1 MTDNSMVTAL
11 PRSDILGRLLLI
23 PSMLEVLPG
32 TGAIA
37 IFLDRALREIPGVD
51 SLTLSVDGKLYP
63 PKIADNRVPV
73 AASHN
78 DDLGGLSCHPVETF
92 PRTTQGQGSRKAT
105 ILLATPRHQYG
116 YLIFRLNDPDKF
128 ALYEPYL
135 HNIANIV
142 ATMMENRDFKHH
154 LETTNERLTQVLD
167 HLEQRVQERTQD
179 LHTEIEHRKALEA
192 DLRASRAKYRKL
204 LTTTSEGFYMV
215 DADLHI
221 NDANQAFC
229 DMLGY
234 TRQELIGLSPLALV
248 ADEGQTLMTEQ
259 LAKIPSTQ
267 HRHYEIAF
275 QSKQG
280 HKRYTSIHATTLQ
293 STEGGLEGAFA
304 FVTDITERKRAEEKL
319 QLAATVFA
327 HAREGIF
334 ITDAAG
340 TILEAN
346 AAFTRITGYTHRE
359 AVGQNPRILKS
370 GRQKQGFYEAMWRS
384 LIDKGEWTGEIWNRR
399 KTGEV
404 YAAMLTISV
413 VHNSKHQPQYYVAL
427 CSNITAQKENQ
438 KQLEHIAHYD
448 ALTDLPNR
456 MLLEDRLHQA
466 MAQADRSGQPMAVVY
481 LVLDGFKAI
490 NDTYGHEAGDHLLI
504 TVATRMQQTLREGD
518 TIARLGGDEF
528 VAILQDCGDTEA
540 SVESFVHRLLAAA
553 SQPVDFHQ
561 WSLQVSA
568 SVGVTFYPQHY
579 HVNGEQ
585 LLCQADEAM
594 YGAKQAGKNGYC
606 FFKR

>member
-1 MTDNSMVTAL
+1 M
-11 PRSDILGRLLLI
+11 
-23 PSMLEVLPG
+23 
-32 TGAIA
+32 
-37 IFLDRALREIPGVD
+37 
-51 SLTLSVDGKLYP
+51 
-63 PKIADNRVPV
+63 
-73 AASHN
+73 
-78 DDLGGLSCHPVETF
+78 
-92 PRTTQGQGSRKAT
+92 
-105 ILLATPRHQYG
+105 
-116 YLIFRLNDPDKF
+116 
-128 ALYEPYL
+128 
-135 HNIANIV
+135 
-142 ATMMENRDFKHH
+142 
-154 LETTNERLTQVLD
+154 
-167 HLEQRVQERTQD
+167 
-179 LHTEIEHRKALEA
+179 
-192 DLRASRAKYRKL
+192 KL
-204 LTTTSEGFYMV
+204 LF
-215 DADLHI
+215 
-221 NDANQAFC
+221 
-229 DMLGY
+229 
-234 TRQELIGLSPLALV
+234 R
-248 ADEGQTLMTEQ
+248 
-259 LAKIPSTQ
+259 PS
-267 HRHYEIAF
+267 REN
-275 QSKQG
+275 G
-280 HKRYTSIHATTLQ
+280 VERCYTSIHATTLQ
-293 STEGGLEGAFA
+293 SAEGGLEGAFA

-327 HAREGIF
+327 HACEGIF

-404 YAAMLTISV
+404 YAAMLTISA
-413 VHNSKHQPQYYVAL
+413 VHDSKHQPQYYVAL
-427 CSNITAQKENQ
+427 CSNITTQKENQ

-481 LVLDGFKAI
+481 LDLDGFKAI

-594 YGAKQAGKNGYC
+594 YEAKQAGKNGYC
-606 FFKR
+606 FFKL